1 MLKVLKYIFVSLVC
15 LVLLVG
21 IGGYIAIKSID
32 FNRYKNIVEEKVVE
46 ATGRAFNIGDVQIK
60 ASLTPTVE
68 LKDVTLANA
77 DWASEKLMARIGAI
91 DVGVAIL
98 PLIKGSYVVNKFVI
112 KNAEIN
118 LEEKED
124 GRANWNLETA
134 KITENAPA
142 KAEKT
147 SYNFSLV
154 KAAYAEEGSLSTA
167 EEGDVN
173 DILSKLIIKQVAL
186 ENVKVNYIGKD
197 AQLQS
202 FDIKELRLDENDD
215 RNVDFSFNVN
225 DGLYSGKGMLGALG
239 LLKGEKGYPV
249 KADVNVMGINVVT
262 DAILFDVMNT
272 DALRFD
278 AKVKAKGF
286 LGKDSAYKESAD
298 VVLKGNLQ
306 EIAATINKVSVA
318 GNDITGTAKAVLS
331 GKTPKVTANLK
342 SNKIDLDSFAA
353 PKKATA
359 LSINLVK
366 SAQATTMVPNEAI
379 PYDVLYSV
387 NADVD
392 VAVAEID
399 KNNLPLVNDLALN
412 TKIDNGVATLKITNG
427 KVANGDLRADA
438 ILNAANKNLDI
449 NLNVIKLSL
458 LDLMKVLEAQSDKFK
473 IISGSDTDLYVK
485 LKGNGNTYAAIV
497 ESLNGS
503 LALIVDQS
511 QMHLGNI
518 GLVKG
523 NIFSQLWNTLSLT
536 KGDDNLNMQCAV
548 LRADVKDGL
557 ATFPNGIVVKA
568 DKFTVVANG
577 KVNLKNDKINVSFK
591 PFAGKLTDTNIA
603 KALSSLVQLTGTLQK
618 PSIGV
623 DTANAVKNIVG
634 ATMTGPVYLG
644 AQMVMENDDS
654 PCYTALKGTGYE
666 TRFPESSNIIKST
679 GDDVGQA
686 IDGGVDM
693 VKDTAKALFNMFSG
707 KSDKNKETNGKT
719 K

>member
-1 MLKVLKYIFVSLVC
+1 MFKVLKYIIVSLIC

-21 IGGYIAIKSID
+21 IGGYIAIKSVD
-32 FNRYKNIVEEKVVE
+32 FNRYKNIVEEKVSE
-46 ATGRAFNIGDVQIK
+46 ATGRDFRIGDVQIK
-60 ASLTPTVE
+60 ASLSPTVE

-77 DWASEKLMARIGAI
+77 AWAREKMMARIGAI
-91 DVGVAIL
+91 DVGIAIL
-98 PLIKGSYVVNKFVI
+98 PLIKGNYVVDKFVI
-112 KNAEIN
+112 KNAEVN
-118 LEEKED
+118 LEETKD
-124 GRANWNLETA
+124 GRANWNFETA
-134 KITENAPA
+134 KVIEKTPA
-142 KAEKT
+142 KADKT
-147 SYNFSLV
+147 SYNFSLIKV
-154 KAAYAEEGSLSTA
+154 ANAQENALTA
-167 EEGDVN
+167 EEENSVN
-173 DILSKLIIKQVAL
+173 DILSKVVIKEVAL

-202 FDIKELRLDENDD
+202 YDVKELRLDENDD
-215 RNVDFSFNVN
+215 KNIDFNFNVN
-225 DGLYSGKGMLGALG
+225 DGLYNGKGMLGALNM
-239 LLKGEKGYPV
+239 LKSEKGYPV
-249 KADVNVMGINVVT
+249 KADVNVMGINVIT
-262 DAILFDVMNT
+262 DAILFDVMNV

-286 LGKDSAYKESAD
+286 LGKDSTYKESAD
-298 VVLKGNLQ
+298 VALKGNLK
-306 EIAATINKVSVA
+306 EVAAVINKVSVA

-331 GKTPKVTANLK
+331 EKTPKVTANLK
-342 SNKIDLDSFAA
+342 SDKINLDSFAA
-353 PKKATA
+353 PKKAA
-359 LSINLVK
+359 LNINLIK
-366 SAQATTMVPNEAI
+366 SAQATTIVPNEAI

-392 VAVAEID
+392 VAVAEII
-399 KNNLPLVNDLALN
+399 KNNMMLVSDLALN
-412 TKIDNGVATLKITNG
+412 AKVNKGVAALKVING
-427 KVANGDLRADA
+427 NVAKGNLQADA
-438 ILNAANKNLDI
+438 VLSAQNKNLDV
-449 NLNVIKLSL
+449 NLNVVKLNL
-458 LDLMKVLEAQSDKFK
+458 LDLMKILDAQSDKFK

-485 LKGNGNTYAAIV
+485 LKGVGSTYAEIV

-503 LALIVDQS
+503 VALIIDQS

-548 LRADVKDGL
+548 VRADVKDGL
-557 ATFPNGIVVKA
+557 ATMPNGIVVKA

-577 KVNLKNDKINVSFK
+577 KINLKNDKINISFK

-618 PSIGV
+618 PTIGV

-679 GDDVGQA
+679 GDDVGQV

-693 VKDTAKALFNMFSG
+693 VKDTAKALFNMLSG
-707 KSDKNKETNGKT
+707 SADKNKEANGKT